1 MDRGI
6 ILGNVFVNPLLPD
19 GRSYT
24 ERLADKMLMWGS
36 PADERIT
43 AVDGRVSQLTDRSDA
58 GHNLT
63 QSTAGNRPALEI
75 SGGPNGRPCFLYE
88 RARSDVLFAGNIM
101 PVGPTAKWTKVAVIK
116 SPAETVSNQYDDIM
130 SGNVSSS
137 TTVGLHRL
145 AIRGV
150 NQIFHRVG
158 DNNAFASVAVTLN
171 PDTWLLVLAS
181 WDGSLNRAAISV
193 NGGAWTTSTVAGAQ
207 CTDADLRVGRCAA
220 GFGFNG
226 RMGTV
231 GLVPEDLS
239 SLSSAATYETV
250 KQHVR
255 DRYGLAIS

>member
-1 MDRGI
+1 MLGYI
-6 ILGNVFVNPLLPD
+6 IDYEFSNPDLPD
-19 GRSYT
+19 GRLYN
-24 ERLADKMLMWGS
+24 ERLANKMLMWGS

-58 GHNLT
+58 GNNLT

-75 SGGPNGRPCFLYE
+75 SGGPNSRPCFLYE
-88 RARSDVLFAGNIM
+88 RARADVLFAGNIM

-130 SGNVSSS
+130 SGSVSSS
-137 TTVGLHRL
+137 TTIGLHRL

-150 NQIFHRVG
+150 NSIFHRVG
-158 DNNAFASVAVTLN
+158 YNNAFAAVSVPLV

-193 NGGAWTTSTVAGAQ
+193 NGGPWTVSTVAGAA

-220 GFGFNG
+220 GFGFTG

-239 SLSSAATYETV
+239 SSSSAATYETV